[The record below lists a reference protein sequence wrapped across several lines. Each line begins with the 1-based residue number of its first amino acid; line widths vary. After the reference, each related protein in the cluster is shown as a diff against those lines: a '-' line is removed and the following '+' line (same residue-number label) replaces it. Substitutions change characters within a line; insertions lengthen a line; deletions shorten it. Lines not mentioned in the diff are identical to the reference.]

1 MGGEVRHGRLASA
14 DIAEKSISHRP
25 LPIYI
30 RGLYNFARNALAPN
44 KFRAVGPIFDT
55 VIAHVLHLPHTMDEF
70 EYYAAEAFPQ
80 KVTQQP
86 CFFME
91 QPEPDHLAELLG
103 VLTVEDLIRFRHRL
117 KKAGKPRTA
126 EVLADE
132 IRRPGKARVQG

>member
-14 DIAEKSISHRP
+14 DIAEKSISHRA
-25 LPIYI
+25 LPIYN
-30 RGLYNFARNALAPN
+30 RGLCNFARNALPPN
-44 KFRAVGPIFDT
+44 RFRAICPIFDT
-55 VIAHVLHLPHTMDEF
+55 VTAHVLHLPHTMNEY
-70 EYYAAEAFPQ
+70 EYYTAEAFAP

-103 VLTVEDLIRFRHRL
+103 VLTEEDLIRFRHRL
-117 KKAGKPRTA
+117 KKAGKLRTA

>member
-1 MGGEVRHGRLASA
+1 
-14 DIAEKSISHRP
+14 
-25 LPIYI
+25 
-30 RGLYNFARNALAPN
+30 
-44 KFRAVGPIFDT
+44 
-55 VIAHVLHLPHTMDEF
+55 
-70 EYYAAEAFPQ
+70 
-80 KVTQQP
+80 
-86 CFFME
+86 ME

>member
-1 MGGEVRHGRLASA
+1 MNE
-14 DIAEKSISHRP
+14 
-25 LPIYI
+25 Y
-30 RGLYNFARNALAPN
+30 
-44 KFRAVGPIFDT
+44 
-55 VIAHVLHLPHTMDEF
+55 
-70 EYYAAEAFPQ
+70 EYYAAEAFAP

>member
-1 MGGEVRHGRLASA
+1 MRRGRLASA

-55 VIAHVLHLPHTMDEF
+55 VTAHVLHLPHTMNEY
-70 EYYAAEAFPQ
+70 EYYAAEAFAP